1 MGFKSETQSG
11 RRGYRF
17 NNLIF
22 PSKQIYLTTK
32 RINKK
37 LELLYSPA
45 PSGSLWPTIRYS
57 SARDDEEEF
66 NSILDKVEELLTRFD
81 EDTKLRIGDGN
92 FNQNFIGI
100 VDFLYEASDLA
111 TNREDE
117 LSKQIPQYI
126 KKRFIYI
133 SDKLMDYC
141 VLVEF

>member
-1 MGFKSETQSG
+1 MGFKSATQSNSSK
-11 RRGYRF
+11 YIV

-22 PSKQIYLTTK
+22 SSKREYLNAK

-37 LELLYSPA
+37 LKLLYSPA
-45 PSGSLWPTIRYS
+45 PSGSLWPTIKYS

-92 FNQNFIGI
+92 FNQKFLGI
-100 VDFLYEASDLA
+100 VDFLYEAGDLA

-117 LSKQIPQYI
+117 LSKQIPEYI
-126 KKRFIYI
+126 KKRFISI